1 MSSKKIQP
9 ASAPVFSTSLAY
21 HLKPRPIEA
30 DLKVDRKDRRS
41 RERNRRGFRVGGRG
55 GAPGAKAG
63 AGPKVEPKPKPEP
76 VAGWVTRAEARSLLG
91 IEEAYLVELIARFRL
106 RHSLVEVFSKPEI
119 LALRE
124 IVGKLK

>member
-1 MSSKKIQP
+1 MSSKKIEP
-9 ASAPVFSTSLAY
+9 ESAPVFSTSLAY
-21 HLKPRPIEA
+21 HLKARPLEA
-30 DLKVDRKDRRS
+30 DLKEDRKDRRS
-41 RERNRRGFRVGGRG
+41 RERSRRGFRVGGRG
-55 GAPGAKAG
+55 GTPAAKPG
-63 AGPKVEPKPKPEP
+63 GPKVEPKPKPEP

-124 IVGKLK
+124 IVEKLK